1 MFENLKLK
9 DVIEYT
15 KEERE
20 NLLYMYDNSVASLRF
35 KNDEMYWYDASYR
48 FLASI
53 LMNVSNL
60 TEYQKDISLKD
71 LIIDLCNLEKYF
83 IFALNVKDKNNKELK
98 NYYNKIYE
106 MCKLGVISD
115 AALLFHGNPTFIT
128 KEILDN

>member
-20 NLLYMYDNSVASLRF
+20 SLLYIYDNSVDTLRF

-60 TEYQKDISLKD
+60 TEYQKYISLKD
-71 LIIDLCNLEKYF
+71 FIIDMCNLENYF
-83 IFALNVKDKNNKELK
+83 IFSLNVKDKNNKELK
-98 NYYNKIYE
+98 NYYNRIYE
-106 MCKLGVISD
+106 MCKLGGISD
-115 AALLFHGNPTFIT
+115 AALLFHGHAAFIS
-128 KEILDN
+128 KEILNS